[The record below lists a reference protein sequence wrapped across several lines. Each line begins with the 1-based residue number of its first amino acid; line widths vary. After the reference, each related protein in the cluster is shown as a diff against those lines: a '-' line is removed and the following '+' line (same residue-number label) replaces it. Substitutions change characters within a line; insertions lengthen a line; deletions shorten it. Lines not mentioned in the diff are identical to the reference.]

1 MISGLTD
8 YRLND
13 EIHDNYQKINIK
25 FLIVAAITIGAGVC
39 VFIYDSP
46 DRELYF
52 LDLLFA
58 TIVLVAG
65 CIGMVGALH
74 KYKELPEG
82 EFCCRPGKNSI
93 VSARFSICV
102 WFIAGLLWYGY
113 YNTEDLTMGQVLF
126 GAFQT
131 VLILFSMINFLCSR
145 VYGIVGN
152 GDKYIKF
159 GIMGQKEQRYSDI
172 AYISRKIKWLLYYNA
187 YNHEKEK
194 LFGVNAFWQDADKLL
209 RNVSEKVID

>member
-1 MISGLTD
+1 MTD

-13 EIHDNYQKINIK
+13 EIQNNYQKINII
-25 FLIVAAITIGAGVC
+25 FLIVSAITIGAGVC

-58 TIVLVAG
+58 TIVLIAG
-65 CIGMVGALH
+65 CIGMIGALH

-82 EFCCRPGKNSI
+82 DFCCRPGKNSI

-113 YNTEDLTMGQVLF
+113 YNTEDLTIGEVLF

-131 VLILFSMINFLCSR
+131 LLILFSMINFLCSR

-172 AYISRKIKWLLYYNA
+172 AYISRKIKWLLYYKA

-194 LFGVNAFWQDADKLL
+194 LFGVNAFWHDADKLL

>member
-1 MISGLTD
+1 MD

-13 EIHDNYQKINIK
+13 EIQNNYQKINII
-25 FLIVAAITIGAGVC
+25 FLIVSAITIGAGVC

-58 TIVLVAG
+58 TIVLIAG
-65 CIGMVGALH
+65 CIGMIGALH

-102 WFIAGLLWYGY
+102 WFIAGLL
-113 YNTEDLTMGQVLF
+113 
-126 GAFQT
+126 
-131 VLILFSMINFLCSR
+131 
-145 VYGIVGN
+145 
-152 GDKYIKF
+152 
-159 GIMGQKEQRYSDI
+159 
-172 AYISRKIKWLLYYNA
+172 LYC
-187 YNHEKEK
+187 
-194 LFGVNAFWQDADKLL
+194 
-209 RNVSEKVID
+209 